1 MNFSSVISKEDQIK
15 IMEFFQSMADSPGI
29 HSDKLAKDWLET
41 HSNCFA
47 GFVDNKWLAALETK
61 VEISN
66 PYSGE
71 RYADVCLPSP
81 EILEDAVASST
92 KGFNSWKSLTGYQR
106 SEYLLKIASRIEEY
120 VDLFGLVEC
129 IASGKTLHR
138 IKTKDVPNLVQSF
151 NYYSN
156 WAKLHE
162 ESDGCTGTGV
172 ICVIAGDYNEPCL
185 RINWKI
191 SSILASGNAVLLL
204 ADLKSCF
211 SAFLLAELCLLSGL
225 PPGVLNVLPIDGSTL
240 TDLPNVNKIV
250 FSGALHTSNKIMEM
264 ASLQGIPFEI
274 SMSRQPIVIVY
285 ENADLH
291 SAADGILEI
300 LYHSDTRSERSG
312 CKVFIQASIQKK
324 FLLILEEKFSTISVG
339 YNLQQVG
346 LTCIVTKEQKEQ
358 LINDVEEAKSQG
370 IKVVEGPEV
379 NADKGQF
386 RATLLENVPI
396 TSILYQQVGSG
407 PTIITTTFRT
417 VKESISM
424 FNYNKLGCD
433 VSIWSEKLTL
443 ALEVANQLRAGT
455 VWVNSQ
461 NIFDACA
468 IYGGAGLGSSSLEG
482 GKEAFLKHLNV
493 GVSETKKY
501 TKADAEQEIKLYGKD
516 STCGSSIKSNLQW
529 ESQNKYKI
537 SDILRKAA
545 IALAK
550 RKEEFASLL
559 HHLTGE
565 ENAACSEEVEDSI
578 SRLHYWSVYIATSG
592 GELVDTL
599 IYGRVLKDRF
609 PLGIIGIQSPD
620 QKPFLSFITLVSSAI
635 AFGNVVVVIPSENCS
650 IPALKMCEIF
660 QSSGIQ
666 SGVVN
671 VVTGCRPHLTRH
683 MCLNLNIDAV
693 WYGVDG
699 AAFINHSCTIHP
711 KRVFDCKNVWR
722 LKNNTNFKL
731 ILESTQIKTTYMPM
745 GTIYAT

>member
-1 MNFSSVISKEDQIK
+1 MNVSSNLSKEEQIK

-29 HSDKLAKDWLET
+29 HSEKLAKDWLET

-61 VEISN
+61 VQICN
-66 PYSGE
+66 PYTGE
-71 RYADVCLPSP
+71 RYADVSLPSP
-81 EILEDAVASST
+81 EILGDAVVSSA
-92 KGFNSWKSLTGYQR
+92 KGFNLWKSLTGYQR
-106 SEYLLKIASRIEEY
+106 SEYLLKIASKIEEY

-138 IKTKDVPNLVQSF
+138 VKTKDLPNLIQSF

-162 ESDGCTGTGV
+162 EKDGYTGAGV
-172 ICVIAGDYNEPCL
+172 VCVIVEDYNEPCL
-185 RINWKI
+185 RISWKI
-191 SSILASGNAVLLL
+191 SSILAAGNAVLLL
-204 ADLKSCF
+204 VDLKSCF

-250 FSGALHTSNKIMEM
+250 FSGTLHTSNKIMEM

-274 SMSRQPIVIVY
+274 SVSRQPLVIVY

-300 LYHSDTRSERSG
+300 LHHSDTRSERSG
-312 CKVFIQASIQKK
+312 CKVFIQASVQRK
-324 FLLILEEKFSTISVG
+324 FLQILEDKFSTISVG

-358 LINDVEEAKSQG
+358 LVDDVEEAKSQG
-370 IKVVEGPEV
+370 VKVVEGPEV
-379 NADKGQF
+379 NAEKGQF

-396 TSILYQQVGSG
+396 TSTLYRQAGSG
-407 PTIITTTFRT
+407 PIIITTTFRT

-443 ALEVANQLRAGT
+443 ALEVANQLRTGT

-468 IYGGAGLGSSSLEG
+468 VYGGAGLGSNSLEG
-482 GKEAFLKHLNV
+482 GKEAFLQHLNV

-501 TKADAEQEIKLYGKD
+501 TKTDAEQEIKLYGKD
-516 STCGSSIKSNLQW
+516 SLCGSSIKNNTQIKFNFELHIGGSYKKPSDNTYLIVSDTRKLPYAYIANGTSSDIHAAVSSASAIQPKW
-529 ESQNKYKI
+529 ESQSKYKI

-550 RKEEFASLL
+550 RKEEFVGLL
-559 HHLTGE
+559 HNLTGE
-565 ENAACSEEVEDSI
+565 ESAACSEEVEGSI

-609 PLGIIGIQSPD
+609 PRGVIGIQSPD

-635 AFGNVVVVIPSENCS
+635 AFGNAVVAIPSENCS
-650 IPALKMCEIF
+650 IPALKMCEV
-660 QSSGIQ
+660 SIQ
-666 SGVVN
+666 EDFSIIR
-671 VVTGCRPHLTRH
+671 RPKWCGECCHW
-683 MCLNLNIDAV
+683 I
-693 WYGVDG
+693 
-699 AAFINHSCTIHP
+699 
-711 KRVFDCKNVWR
+711 
-722 LKNNTNFKL
+722 
-731 ILESTQIKTTYMPM
+731 
-745 GTIYAT
+745 